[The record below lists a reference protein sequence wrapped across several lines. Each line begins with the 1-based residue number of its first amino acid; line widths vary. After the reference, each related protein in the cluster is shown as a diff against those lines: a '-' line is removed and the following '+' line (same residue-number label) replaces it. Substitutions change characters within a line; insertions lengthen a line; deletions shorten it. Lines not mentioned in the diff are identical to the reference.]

1 MRTMKL
7 EKGNLYEL
15 RNSVA
20 GEVWTH
26 LYTCSPGI
34 KTLDAAVAEFDQASF
49 LVCKSRE
56 AIDKR
61 SDNAR
66 LIALLESV
74 LAEIMEDLDKDISF
88 HTASLLS
95 DEMRF
100 LSKQIKALKE

>member
-15 RNSVA
+15 TNIED
-20 GEVWTH
+20 EVWTH

-66 LIALLESV
+66 LIALLESL
-74 LAEIMEDLDKDISF
+74 LAEIVEDLNKDISS
-88 HTASLLS
+88 HAASILS

-100 LSKQIKALKE
+100 LSKQIKALKV